1 MLEVRVW
8 ISLRTSIR
16 LRKFMPL
23 VISHV
28 LFYVRLLTL
37 MTGLVCL
44 SLHVNL
50 FKKAG
55 GYLLTMASIF
65 RSMTAVVDEM
75 SIGNAEG
82 EKFVRIRGCNYDSL

>member
-37 MTGLVCL
+37 MIGLVCL

-50 FKKAG
+50 FKKARD
-55 GYLLTMASIF
+55 YLTMASIF